1 MKKYSITICEDGL
14 QPEMWSVETAADVFH
29 VLQRAERFCMF
40 PTKAEITEH
49 ECAESCEVCAY
60 GSIKETVTVKIK

>member
-14 QPEMWSVETAADVFH
+14 QHEMWSVETAADVFH

-49 ECAESCEVCAY
+49 ECSESCDICAY
-60 GSIKETVTVKIK
+60 GSVRETVTVNIK